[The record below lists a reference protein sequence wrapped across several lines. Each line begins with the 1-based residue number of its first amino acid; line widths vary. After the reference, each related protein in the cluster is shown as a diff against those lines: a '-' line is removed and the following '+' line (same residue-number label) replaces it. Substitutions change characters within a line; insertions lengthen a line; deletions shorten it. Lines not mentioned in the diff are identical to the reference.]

1 MPSHLPTSAQSAPHP
16 RLGEVVKRHL
26 TSTWAQGL
34 HAHTQL
40 AFDRLHTLIA
50 LEPRNIVLDSGCG
63 TGWASQLLAQSY
75 PNHWI
80 IGIDRSESRLSRAP
94 KMPNNVHLIRAELAD
109 FWRLVLKA
117 NWTVTD
123 HHVLYPNPYPK
134 AAHLKKR
141 WHGHPVWPDL
151 LSVGQRLIMR
161 TNASVYAQEWA
172 MALALSGQA
181 SIDVRELNASEVL
194 ASPISAFE
202 KKYAQSAHPLFEVT
216 SCRQPV
222 IPTRPDLDLP

>member
-1 MPSHLPTSAQSAPHP
+1 MPSRLPLSAQTHPHD
-16 RLGEVVKRHL
+16 RLSEVVRRHL
-26 TSTWAQGL
+26 TTRWAQPI
-34 HAHTQL
+34 HAHTQE
-40 AFDRLHTLIA
+40 AFNRLSVLINDQ
-50 LEPRNIVLDSGCG
+50 PRPILLDSGCG
-63 TGWASQLLAQSY
+63 TGWATQKLAESH
-75 PNHWI
+75 PDAWV
-80 IGIDRSESRLSRAP
+80 IGIDRSDDRLQRAP
-94 KMPNNVHLIRAELAD
+94 SMPSHVRLIRAELAD

-123 HHVLYPNPYPK
+123 HYVLYPNPYPK
-134 AAHLKKR
+134 AVHLKKR